1 MNINHIKKLFIF
13 FFQYIECL
21 KILLYVMQ
29 KAPLF
34 NYIVLIF
41 LQLMMIPLIGL
52 LVFFCLTSVTTRHDA
67 MTTKPTLNSSKINSD
82 RTRQPSLEH
91 IDIAEGLV

>member
-1 MNINHIKKLFIF
+1 
-13 FFQYIECL
+13 
-21 KILLYVMQ
+21 MQ
-29 KAPLF
+29 KTQLF

-52 LVFFCLTSVTTRHDA
+52 LGFFFCLTSVTTRHDA
-67 MTTKPTLNSSKINSD
+67 MTTKPTLNSSKINND

-91 IDIAEGLV
+91 MDIAEGLV

>member
-1 MNINHIKKLFIF
+1 MNINHIEKLYIF
-13 FFQYIECL
+13 SQYIECL

-29 KAPLF
+29 KTQLF

-52 LVFFCLTSVTTRHDA
+52 LGVLSYLCDNQTWCYDNEA
-67 MTTKPTLNSSKINSD
+67 
-82 RTRQPSLEH
+82 
-91 IDIAEGLV
+91 DIEQQ